1 MREFCWVS
9 ECKKLDN
16 LRKKKNI
23 YIYIYFLNFVERVST
38 YVVCSNNSYLSLD
51 QDTNQFLVFI
61 IRLRY
66 QLVFG
71 VSIN

>member
-1 MREFCWVS
+1 MREFCWGS

-16 LRKKKNI
+16 LRKKI
-23 YIYIYFLNFVERVST
+23 YIYILNFVERVST
-38 YVVCSNNSYLSLD
+38 YVICSNNSYLSLD

-71 VSIN
+71 VSRN